1 MRKLNTI
8 VSVLLVVVFLLHGVL
23 GSFLLLGV
31 SQTAGKMLAHIG
43 MLLLFLHLCIGVRLT
58 MQTVQTKQGF
68 AYSKQNA
75 LFWTRRASGLAIL
88 ILVFF
93 HMGAF
98 GSVEDGLYIL
108 TPFTTVKLLTQL
120 LLLAALFVHIFVN
133 VRPLLVSL
141 GVIAYK
147 ERRGDLFLML
157 SILLVFMAGSV
168 VMYYIRWHV

>member
-1 MRKLNTI
+1 
-8 VSVLLVVVFLLHGVL
+8 
-23 GSFLLLGV
+23 
-31 SQTAGKMLAHIG
+31 
-43 MLLLFLHLCIGVRLT
+43 
-58 MQTVQTKQGF
+58 MQTLRTKQGF

-75 LFWTRRASGLAIL
+75 LFWTRRVSGLAIL

-120 LLLAALFVHIFVN
+120 LLIAALFVHIFVN

-147 ERRGDLFLML
+147 ERRGDLFLIL
-157 SILLVFMAGSV
+157 SILLLFMAGSV
-168 VMYYIRWHV
+168 VVYYIRWHV

>member
-8 VSVLLVVVFLLHGVL
+8 LSVLLVVVFLLHGVL

-31 SQTAGKMLAHIG
+31 GQTGGKMLAHIG
-43 MLLLFLHLCIGVRLT
+43 MLLLFLHLCIGVRLM

-93 HMGAF
+93 HMGVF

-120 LLLAALFVHIFVN
+120 LLIAALFVHIFVN

-141 GVIAYK
+141 GVITYK
-147 ERRGDLFLML
+147 ERRGALFLML
-157 SILLVFMAGSV
+157 SILLLFMAGSV
-168 VMYYIRWHV
+168 VVYYIRWHV

>member
-8 VSVLLVVVFLLHGVL
+8 LSVLLVVVFLLHGVL

-43 MLLLFLHLCIGVRLT
+43 ILLLFLHLCIGVRLT
-58 MQTVQTKQGF
+58 IQTVQTKQGF

-120 LLLAALFVHIFVN
+120 LLIAALFVCASAAGFSGRHRIQGTARRFVFDFIHPAI
-133 VRPLLVSL
+133 VYGRFRCDVL
-141 GVIAYK
+141 Y
-147 ERRGDLFLML
+147 
-157 SILLVFMAGSV
+157 
-168 VMYYIRWHV
+168 

>member
-8 VSVLLVVVFLLHGVL
+8 LSVLLIVVFLLHGVL
-23 GSFLLLGV
+23 GSFMLLGV
-31 SQTAGKMLAHIG
+31 GQPGVKQPSHIS
-43 MLLLFLHLCIGVRLT
+43 MQLPFLTPGIGGRLT
-58 MQTVQTKQGF
+58 LQTLRTKQGF

-120 LLLAALFVHIFVN
+120 LLIAALFVHIFVN
-133 VRPLLVSL
+133 VRPMLVSL

-147 ERRGDLFLML
+147 ERRGDLFLKL
-157 SILLVFMAGSV
+157 SILLLFMAGSV
-168 VMYYIRWHV
+168 VIYYIRWHI